1 MIRQFVDEALLFLL
15 PFLLF
20 AGFLLL
26 TRRRVMSADSWRGS
40 APWLV
45 LAGLLLAASSL
56 IYAGITAERNL
67 GIYEPPRLENGKV
80 IPGRFR

>member
-20 AGFLLL
+20 AGFLAL
-26 TRRRVMSADSWRGS
+26 TRRQVMAAESWRGP

-45 LAGLLLAASSL
+45 LAGLMLAASSL

-67 GIYEPPRLENGKV
+67 GYYEPPRLENGNV
-80 IPGRFR
+80 VPGRFR